1 MLKRVLPLVLL
12 AAAVSG
18 CSTLESINPFKGKP
32 DPPLSGKREAV
43 LPPEQLIRA
52 DPRIANVRIALPRP
66 ATNAAWPQSG
76 GYANHAMHH
85 LTLANDPQRAWTASI
100 GAGSS
105 SRTKVLAQPVVSG
118 GRIFTLD
125 TEGVVSAFDVSSGQ
139 RAWQASVLPE
149 GEREGDLGG
158 GVAVEG
164 NQVFVTTGAAE
175 ILALDAGSGKIQW
188 RQPMGAPA
196 RAAPAIADG
205 RVFAA
210 NVENEVRAFDTGK
223 GRQLWTYTGVAES
236 AIILGAASPAVEG
249 GVVVV
254 PLTTGDL
261 VALRVE
267 NGRSLWSER
276 LAAVHRRNPVRNLSD
291 IRANPVID
299 RGVVFAVSNAGRL
312 AAISLRNGQ
321 RLWDV
326 DVGGLQTP
334 WVAGDYVYI
343 LTRDGLLVAIVRETG
358 RIRWVVRLD
367 RFVDDRDLRQT
378 IEWAGPVLA
387 SDRLIIA
394 GSHGEALSVSPYT
407 GEVIGWL
414 PMQDGVTIQPVIAN
428 DTIYFLDEDGTLLAM
443 R

>member
-1 MLKRVLPLVLL
+1 MLKRLLPLVLMAATL
-12 AAAVSG
+12 AG
-18 CSTLESINPFKGKP
+18 CSTIESINPFKSKAA
-32 DPPLSGKREAV
+32 PPLPGKREAV
-43 LPPEQLIRA
+43 LPPEHLIRA

-85 LTLANDPQRAWTASI
+85 LTLANDPKQAWTASI
-100 GAGSS
+100 GRGSS
-105 SRTKVLAQPVVSG
+105 SRTKILAQPVVSG

-125 TEGVVSAFDVSSGQ
+125 TRGIVRAFEASSG
-139 RAWQASVLPE
+139 RRIWQANVLPK

-164 NQVFVTTGAAE
+164 NRLFVTTGSAE
-175 ILALDAGSGKIQW
+175 ILALDAANGKIIW
-188 RQPMGAPA
+188 RKPMGAPA
-196 RAAPAIADG
+196 RAAPAVANG
-205 RVFAA
+205 RVFVA
-210 NVENEVRAFDTGK
+210 NVENEVRAFDANN
-223 GRQLWTYTGVAES
+223 GRRLWTYTGVAES

-267 NGRSLWSER
+267 NGRTLWSER
-276 LAAVHRRNPVRNLSD
+276 LAAARRRDAVRNLSD

-299 RGVVFAVSNAGRL
+299 RGIVFAVSNAGRL
-312 AAISLRNGQ
+312 AAISLRSGE

-343 LTRDGLLVAIVRETG
+343 LTRDGMLVAVVRESG
-358 RIRWVVRLD
+358 RIRWVIRLD
-367 RFVDDRDLRQT
+367 RFVDDRDLKKT

-394 GSHGEALSVSPYT
+394 GSHGEALSISPYT

-414 PMQDGVTIQPVIAN
+414 KMRKGVTIQPVIAN
-428 DTIYFLDEDGTLLAM
+428 NSIYFLDEGATLLAM

>member
-1 MLKRVLPLVLL
+1 MLKRVLSLLLL
-12 AAAVSG
+12 AAALPA
-18 CSTLESINPFKGKP
+18 CSTLESINPFKEKAG
-32 DPPLSGKREAV
+32 PPLPGKREAV
-43 LPPEQLIRA
+43 LPPERLIQA

-85 LTLANDPQRAWTASI
+85 LTLANDPKRAWSVSI

-105 SRTKVLAQPVVSG
+105 KRSKVLSQPVVSD
-118 GRIFTLD
+118 GRVFTFD
-125 TEGVVSAFDVSSGQ
+125 TRGRVRAFEASSG
-139 RAWQASVLPE
+139 RRLWEANVLPK
-149 GEREGDLGG
+149 GEKDGDLGG

-164 NQVFVTTGAAE
+164 NRVFVTTGSAE
-175 ILALDAGSGKIQW
+175 ILALEVGTGKILW

-196 RAAPAIADG
+196 RAAPAVSAG
-205 RVFAA
+205 RVFAVS
-210 NVENEVRAFDTGK
+210 VENEVRAFAAEN
-223 GRQLWTYTGVAES
+223 GRRLWTYTGVAES

-267 NGRSLWSER
+267 NGRTLWSER
-276 LAAVHRRNPVRNLSD
+276 LAAARRRDAVKNLSD

-299 RGVVFAVSNAGRL
+299 RGVVFAISNAGRL

-334 WVAGDYVYI
+334 WVAGDYVY
-343 LTRDGLLVAIVRETG
+343 LVTRDGLLVAVVRDSG
-358 RIRWVVRLD
+358 RIRWVIRLD
-367 RFVDDRDLRQT
+367 RFVDDRDLKNT

-414 PMQDGVTIQPVIAN
+414 PMRKGVSIQPVVAN
-428 DTIYFLDEDGTLLAM
+428 NTIYFLDDGGTLVAM